1 MNDIHM
7 HIIPCVDDGAKNIAM
22 SMEMLK
28 MAEAQ
33 GIKSIIAT
41 PHDYAFYNNGNKI
54 FATHLTLQKIFPKI
68 KLYIGCEIYCEPEA
82 MKCIIADLK
91 SKIIPTM
98 NNTQYVLVEFYTK
111 ETDFEKIMYC
121 VKKLLK
127 YGYIPII
134 AHIERYS
141 FFSIENML
149 RLKGKGCM
157 LQANVFS
164 LKEEEN
170 SITKANARLALQEKL
185 IDFLGSDAHRTNHRP
200 PNVKS
205 GLNYLNKIQDT
216 NYVYSITKGNA
227 KKYLGVR

>member
-1 MNDIHM
+1 M
-7 HIIPCVDDGAKNIAM
+7 HIIPSVDDGAKNIAM

-28 MAEAQ
+28 KAEAQ
-33 GIKSIIAT
+33 GIKNIIAT
-41 PHDYAFYNNGNKI
+41 PHDYAFYNNRKKI
-54 FATHLTLQKIFPKI
+54 FLNYLTLQKTFPKI
-68 KLYIGCEIYCEPEA
+68 KLYLGCEIYCEPEA
-82 MKCIIADLK
+82 MESIIADLK

-111 ETDFEKIMYC
+111 ETNFEKIMYC
-121 VKKLLK
+121 VKKLLEH
-127 YGYIPII
+127 GYIPII

-149 RLKGKGCM
+149 RLKGNGCM
-157 LQANVFS
+157 LQVNIYS
-164 LKEEEN
+164 LKEEKN
-170 SITKANARLALQEKL
+170 PVTKANARLALQEKI
-185 IDFLGSDAHRTNHRP
+185 IDFLGSDAHKIGHRP

-216 NYVYSITKGNA
+216 NYIYNITKGNA